1 MRVYVCVYACVCVC
15 TCIKTK
21 GNERKKDILEMTVKI
36 HLSLVRKAKLV
47 S

>member
-1 MRVYVCVYACVCVC
+1 MCVYGGVC

-21 GNERKKDILEMTVKI
+21 ENKRNKDILEMTVKI
-36 HLSLVRKAKLV
+36 HLCLVRKAKLV

>member
-1 MRVYVCVYACVCVC
+1 MHVYMCVYACVC

-21 GNERKKDILEMTVKI
+21 ENKRKKDILEMTVKI